1 MIATLYR
8 FTDLQKYIY
17 TCISRNRFLFFF
29 FSPLKHLQRK
39 NSSNLSKKNKCLIT
53 EYDFKLCPSGEP
65 NIYPNCDAS
74 VWLRS
79 CEKEI
84 TEPIS
89 GIVKGTIPK
98 WLNGSLLRNGP
109 GSLKV
114 GEMMCNHLFDSSALI
129 HK

>member
-1 MIATLYR
+1 MANYHNRCLHQYI
-8 FTDLQKYIY
+8 DLLTYKN
-17 TCISRNRFLFFF
+17 TCIFRNRFF
-29 FSPLKHLQRK
+29 PPEYLQRK